1 MTRRERCAHKGRLYC
16 RTTGL
21 VSLLHLN
28 WPLFFCFIH
37 LIHFLFRWLSQIHQE
52 FQCDFFCLI
61 YLWIFFLD
69 KNQEYFPL
77 SNFKEPGRSFEEL
90 KDIWWKV
97 KPNSQNRTDGCMH
110 VKSHYNNKRNSLMAN
125 FSWQLDFAHI
135 LTLNTSLSLTTS
147 NREHFFFKWSQ
158 HFRGLHQ
165 QSATFF
171 SDNEVEGG
179 RERSCSENNLT
190 RPGRGSHNKSQT
202 KLPLK

>member
-1 MTRRERCAHKGRLYC
+1 
-16 RTTGL
+16 
-21 VSLLHLN
+21 
-28 WPLFFCFIH
+28 
-37 LIHFLFRWLSQIHQE
+37 
-52 FQCDFFCLI
+52 
-61 YLWIFFLD
+61 
-69 KNQEYFPL
+69 
-77 SNFKEPGRSFEEL
+77 
-90 KDIWWKV
+90 
-97 KPNSQNRTDGCMH
+97 
-110 VKSHYNNKRNSLMAN
+110 MAN

-158 HFRGLHQ
+158 HFRGLHH

-202 KLPLK
+202 KLPVKEMSVDAANLHLGWSQWIWEAFYLSLHFNTWPKEITSSLLLYSRVLHVVLAQESRRASTQGWKKKKVMWRSKLGGAQACPAWIINKKKAQHMYERSVYVVHPLRCLNL